1 MVVTVF
7 TMGKL
12 AFWLMFVM
20 VGFLELNELVTS
32 FLPSWA
38 KKSHRNRRVGRTRS
52 VFVRGL
58 VLFLQV

>member
-1 MVVTVF
+1 VF
-7 TMGKL
+7 MMGKS
-12 AFWLMFVM
+12 AFWLMFGM
-20 VGFLELNELVTS
+20 VGFLEPNELATS

-38 KKSHRNRRVGRTRS
+38 KRSHRNRRVERTRS